1 MKQKRNLLLLLAVA
15 VLVIY
20 LTASDSLVAWVTL
33 LQSGELQE
41 VVGGYGIWGKLLFFG
56 LAAIRP
62 FLFMPVSVFFITGG
76 IAFGTLQGSV
86 LAIGGLVISSSLC
99 YWLAHRFQCLFYKIV
114 HEKYIHKVQEAAATN
129 LVSKIFSLRVSPG
142 MPFDIISYASGLTNI
157 SYRKFIWGT
166 FWGAIP
172 KGVLYTY
179 LADNLDNYFSPQTIT
194 AYTLL
199 LAIALGPHLYHWVQK
214 KRNPRQSDSRQSDQQ
229 EETSALPPWRP
240 PDC

>member
-1 MKQKRNLLLLLAVA
+1 MNRKRVLILLVA
-15 VLVIY
+15 AAALGIY
-20 LTASDSLVAWVTL
+20 LTAADSLVAWIAFFRPDDI
-33 LQSGELQE
+33 QEL
-41 VVGGYGIWGKLLFFG
+41 VRHYGFWGKLLFFG

-76 IAFGTLQGSV
+76 IAFGTLQGSA

-114 HEKYIHKVQEAAATN
+114 HEKYIRKVQEAAATN
-129 LVSKIFSLRVSPG
+129 LVSKTFSLRVSPG
-142 MPFDIISYASGLTNI
+142 MPFDIISYAAGLTNI

-166 FWGAIP
+166 FLGAIP

-194 AYTLL
+194 AYSLL

-214 KRNPRQSDSRQSDQQ
+214 KRRPKEAGTKENGTKENEVPV
-229 EETSALPPWRP
+229 PPWKP